1 MYVLLFVSYINCFF
15 YVFSTRIDRFFLL
28 LTLFFLFI
36 FRCRRLLVN
45 IHTHTYFYRFFSCRY
60 ILQRYATLNSA
71 CNNLSIWRTTSSSRC
86 VGTISTVIYRRVSMS
101 RFVEA
106 IWWMWR
112 WRQRGNL
119 LRRIVLC
126 CRSVRPIFVKC
137 SLKCQPINMPLVSMR
152 RQHHP
157 PNFHQWLKCC
167 LGLFF
172 YSVS

>member
-1 MYVLLFVSYINCFF
+1 MFFRLELIDFSYYWLII
-15 YVFSTRIDRFFLL
+15 FSRFSLQASTCEYTHIHIFID
-28 LTLFFLFI
+28 
-36 FRCRRLLVN
+36 
-45 IHTHTYFYRFFSCRY
+45 FFSCRY

-152 RQHHP
+152 RHHHP
-157 PNFHQWLKCC
+157 PNIYPISINDSNVVLVC
-167 LGLFF
+167 FF
-172 YSVS
+172 LQCFLRM